1 TDTLTKV
8 EIPFLN
14 FGTVNVTDGGLVF
27 WGGGNSRSATFNAV
41 TPGSIGFSHAA
52 YTWGDKTL
60 IKGDGGTA
68 VSEVS
73 GSITIPHNSTVTVDK
88 AGQDTKAGWLL
99 QTTGATI
106 TNRGKL
112 NIEEGAR
119 YWFSSGTVTGA
130 GTLTIE
136 KGATA
141 DISGPGL
148 GDPVFDGGGNLNNA
162 GL

>member
-1 TDTLTKV
+1 
-8 EIPFLN
+8 
-14 FGTVNVTDGGLVF
+14 
-27 WGGGNSRSATFNAV
+27 
-41 TPGSIGFSHAA
+41 
-52 YTWGDKTL
+52 
-60 IKGDGGTA
+60 
-68 VSEVS
+68 
-73 GSITIPHNSTVTVDK
+73 
-88 AGQDTKAGWLL
+88 
-99 QTTGATI
+99 TTGATI

-162 GL
+162 GLIELKGTVTMNGSFLTNIGVIDDSFDGDIKQVKPVNNKNSKITNAGLFKKTGKGGTTDVQIEFADTGKVVEKSGTLKFRKEDKITIGRIRNDPST